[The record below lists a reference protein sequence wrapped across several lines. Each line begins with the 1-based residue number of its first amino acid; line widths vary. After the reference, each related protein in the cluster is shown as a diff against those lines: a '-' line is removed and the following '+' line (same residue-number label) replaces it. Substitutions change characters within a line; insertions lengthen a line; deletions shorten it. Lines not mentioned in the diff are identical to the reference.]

1 MRSLQL
7 TPSSF
12 AALFATLVSLSLMS
26 SALDAGDLEA
36 KDGKQWYKG
45 NLHTHSHWSDG
56 DDYPEMIG
64 LWYKENGYQFL
75 ALTDHNVLANYERW
89 IDVDMSKG
97 GREAYDKLKA
107 RFPENWVD
115 ERTVDG
121 ILEVRLKT
129 FDEFSGLLNEEG
141 SFLMMLGEEVTDIYK
156 TSPIHMNI
164 SNLKEMIPP
173 MKGESIL
180 DTMQNNV
187 NAAIAQRE
195 RTGQPMMIHLNHPN
209 FHYGVTAEDLM
220 RVVGENFFEVYNG
233 HSGVNNN
240 GDDTHADTERLWDIV
255 LTHRVAELK
264 LPLMYGLGTD
274 DSHSYHNMPHP
285 AKRSE
290 PGRAWIMVLAD
301 ELNSNT
307 LITAIEDGQFYSSS
321 GVTVNRVS
329 SDETGIA
336 VELEPVDG
344 ETYTIDFIGTRA
356 GFDASSQPVLNDK
369 GEEENIT
376 RTYSDDIGAVLQSS
390 TGTEARYTFH
400 PNDLYVRVQVTSSA
414 DHPNPSQAGDK
425 KQAWIQPVYGPA
437 GQAEGV
443 K

>member
-173 MKGESIL
+173 MKG
-180 DTMQNNV
+180 
-187 NAAIAQRE
+187 
-195 RTGQPMMIHLNHPN
+195 
-209 FHYGVTAEDLM
+209 
-220 RVVGENFFEVYNG
+220 
-233 HSGVNNN
+233 
-240 GDDTHADTERLWDIV
+240 
-255 LTHRVAELK
+255 
-264 LPLMYGLGTD
+264 
-274 DSHSYHNMPHP
+274 
-285 AKRSE
+285 
-290 PGRAWIMVLAD
+290 
-301 ELNSNT
+301 
-307 LITAIEDGQFYSSS
+307 
-321 GVTVNRVS
+321 
-329 SDETGIA
+329 
-336 VELEPVDG
+336 
-344 ETYTIDFIGTRA
+344 
-356 GFDASSQPVLNDK
+356 
-369 GEEENIT
+369 
-376 RTYSDDIGAVLQSS
+376 
-390 TGTEARYTFH
+390 
-400 PNDLYVRVQVTSSA
+400 
-414 DHPNPSQAGDK
+414 
-425 KQAWIQPVYGPA
+425 
-437 GQAEGV
+437 
-443 K
+443 